1 MTSQVRHLSCVAEIR
16 NYLLSTIARNIDIS
30 PAIIKD
36 LAWQLIMTKISNE
49 VEEEGGGGEEALRLL
64 HQRILAC
71 RLCEQQG
78 YIPAA
83 RPLVNGRASDRMMV
97 IGQAPGHRSV
107 AKGQSFSGP
116 GGSILQKW
124 LEQAGFP
131 RGYLHEHTYLSSLTR
146 CDPGRNPRGDGDRR
160 PSPQE
165 VALCR
170 PFLEAELAL
179 LRPRVVL
186 LVGAMA
192 IEAYFGK
199 VKLEDVIGTFQEREG
214 MLFLPLPHPSGV
226 SRWLNDPEHL
236 KLLQQALEILAGWRV
251 AFGLADDYAG

>member
-1 MTSQVRHLSCVAEIR
+1 
-16 NYLLSTIARNIDIS
+16 
-30 PAIIKD
+30 
-36 LAWQLIMTKISNE
+36 MTKILSKERENKA
-49 VEEEGGGGEEALRLL
+49 EAISDLQ
-64 HQRILAC
+64 QRILSC
-71 RLCEQQG
+71 RLCEERG
-78 YIPAA
+78 FIPKA
-83 RPLVNGRASDRMMV
+83 RPIVGGRPGDRIMV

-107 AKGQSFSGP
+107 AKGRSFSGP
-116 GGSILQKW
+116 GGTILQKW

-131 RGYLHEHTYLSSLTR
+131 RGYLHSSTYLSSLTR

-170 PFLEAELAL
+170 PFLAAELAL

-199 VKLEDVIGTFQEREG
+199 GRLEDIIGTFEERNG
-214 MLFLPLPHPSGV
+214 MLLLPLPHPSGV
-226 SRWLNDPEHL
+226 SRWLNVPEHL
-236 KLLQQALEILAGWRV
+236 
-251 AFGLADDYAG
+251 